1 MPHRFSDFAALLDR
15 LKKGGVPGGGNP
27 HPHPHP
33 HPHPPPH
40 PPSPPHQERRLHF
53 SVAWSLEPLPQLAPS
68 GAAPPALGGSEV
80 TFDQVACKIGE
91 RVTVFR
97 LKPV

>member
-1 MPHRFSDFAALLDR
+1 MELTAHTAGHAAICRMIDAVDGVCARFEQ
-15 LKKGGVPGGGNP
+15 
-27 HPHPHP
+27 
-33 HPHPPPH
+33 PPFYA
-40 PPSPPHQERRLHF
+40 ERRLHF

-68 GAAPPALGGSEV
+68 GSAPPALGGSEV